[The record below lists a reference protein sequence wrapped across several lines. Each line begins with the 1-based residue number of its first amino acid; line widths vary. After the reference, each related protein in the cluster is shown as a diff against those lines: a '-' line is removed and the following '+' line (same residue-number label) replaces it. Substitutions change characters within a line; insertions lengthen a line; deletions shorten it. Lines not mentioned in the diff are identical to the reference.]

1 MIKLPV
7 DGSVR
12 SPWQLEV
19 SEAVSQVGDLL
30 HTQETD
36 PDPCWC
42 CEAGRQTEVL
52 QHGDQTDRQQ
62 RADGCLKQRLP
73 PGTAAIHNAQHRH
86 YKGQ

>member
-12 SPWQLEV
+12 APWQLEV

-30 HTQETD
+30 HPQETN
-36 PDPCWC
+36 PYACRC
-42 CEAGRQTEVL
+42 GQTGRQTEVL

-73 PGTAAIHNAQHRH
+73 PGTAAIHNA
-86 YKGQ
+86 